1 MTTLSD
7 RFFGNLLGVEF
18 KEDAV
23 VVTYLGN
30 STSGLQLLSSSS
42 FPLRDNDSVSDE
54 IKEYIGQQGINI
66 SRVFVSIPDKWS
78 VTKFTEVPSLKGKGK
93 GALANLMRFEI
104 ERHIPF
110 QIEDVAYDFLLADE
124 NDTTYSIVFAVVQKE
139 KIEFIKDF
147 LDKIDLQPDTIT
159 LSSFA
164 VLNTIELSEVTVG
177 GWQDIIGI
185 VRKSDSLGKPGETN
199 ISLYTDKVNASL
211 SIIRDGVCT
220 QLKSFIID
228 ASGTLDDF
236 YEDIAGY
243 LADISSEHSIDH
255 FSKLILNG
263 EISSIV
269 ESMDQLKEKLRI
281 KSVNVEQIS
290 KFNGNIRGVNIN
302 GLAASIG
309 ACFAGF
315 GVGTYR
321 MNLLPHKI
329 EYEIKKVAPLAT
341 KVFLVLIVLMIAGIF
356 AVEAV
361 KQKNLLTELDDIIEK
376 NSPEVKVI
384 EKLSAETKSLETRLD
399 FLQKMNDSEFTI
411 EMLAELTAIF
421 PKDSWITNLD
431 YMGLDLKSKKHAA
444 GELMVSGFA
453 SSSSVLISIMEDSP
467 FFEKVSFVG
476 TIKKTKDREKF
487 KLIAQVVK
495 PARDNKND
503 NSEEV
508 KK

>member
-7 RFFGNLLGVEF
+7 RFFGNLLGIEF

-23 VVTYLGN
+23 VVTYLK
-30 STSGLQLLSSSS
+30 SSMSGLQLLSSSS

-66 SRVFVSIPDKWS
+66 SSVFVSIPDKWS

-110 QIEDVAYDFLLADE
+110 QIEDVAYDFLLTDE
-124 NDTTYSIVFAVVQKE
+124 KDMTYSIVFAVVQKE

-147 LDKIDLQPDTIT
+147 LDKIALQPHTIT

-228 ASGTLDDF
+228 PSGSLDDF

-243 LADISSEHSIDH
+243 LAYMRSEHSIDH
-255 FSKLILNG
+255 FNKLILNG
-263 EISSIV
+263 EVSSIA

-281 KSVNVEQIS
+281 KVVTVDQIS
-290 KFNGNIRGVNIN
+290 EFKGNIRGVNIN

-309 ACFAGF
+309 ACFAGL

-341 KVFLVLIVLMIAGIF
+341 KVFLVLIVLMLAGIF

-361 KQKNLLTELDDIIEK
+361 KQKNLLTELDDIIET

-384 EKLSAETKSLETRLD
+384 EKLSAETKLLETRLD
-399 FLQKMNDSEFTI
+399 FLQKMNESEFTI

-431 YMGLDLKSKKHAA
+431 YKGLDLKSKKQTG
-444 GELMVSGFA
+444 GELMVSGYAA
-453 SSSSVLISIMEDSP
+453 SSSALISIMEDSP
-467 FFEKVSFVG
+467 FFEKVAFVG

-487 KLIAQVVK
+487 KLSAQVVR
-495 PARDNKND
+495 PARENDND

-508 KK
+508 K